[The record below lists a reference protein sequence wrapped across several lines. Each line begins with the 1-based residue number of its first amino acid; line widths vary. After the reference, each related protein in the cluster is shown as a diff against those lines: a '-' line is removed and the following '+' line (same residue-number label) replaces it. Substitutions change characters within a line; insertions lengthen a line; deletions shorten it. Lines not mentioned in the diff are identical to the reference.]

1 MKKILIVEDDRG
13 SLQMMSVT
21 LRNQGYAIFSAQD
34 AIGAVSTAKRERPD
48 LMVLDINLPGGDA
61 LVVIR
66 RLSTMGAMTPIVA
79 VSADA
84 SNRQRVLDAGAD
96 AFLLKPVD
104 PAALIAAVKGALG
117 EAPAAAPTPPAE

>member
-21 LRNQGYAIFSAQD
+21 LRNQGYAIVSAQD
-34 AIGAVSTAKRERPD
+34 AIGAVSAAKRERPD

-66 RLSTMGAMTPIVA
+66 RLSTMG
-79 VSADA
+79 
-84 SNRQRVLDAGAD
+84 R
-96 AFLLKPVD
+96 
-104 PAALIAAVKGALG
+104 
-117 EAPAAAPTPPAE
+117 

>member
-1 MKKILIVEDDRG
+1 MKKILIVEDDRV

-21 LRNQGYAIFSAQD
+21 LRNQGYNIVSAQD
-34 AIGAVSTAKRERPD
+34 AIGAVATAKRERPD

-61 LVVIR
+61 LVVIK

-84 SNRQRVLDAGAD
+84 SNRQRVLGAGAD
-96 AFLLKPVD
+96 AFLVKPFD
-104 PAALIAAVKGALG
+104 AGALVSAVRGALG
-117 EAPAAAPTPPAE
+117 EVEAPAPTTPAE

>member
-1 MKKILIVEDDRG
+1 
-13 SLQMMSVT
+13 
-21 LRNQGYAIFSAQD
+21 
-34 AIGAVSTAKRERPD
+34 
-48 LMVLDINLPGGDA
+48 
-61 LVVIR
+61 
-66 RLSTMGAMTPIVA
+66 MTPIVA

-117 EAPAAAPTPPAE
+117 ETPAPVTTPPVE